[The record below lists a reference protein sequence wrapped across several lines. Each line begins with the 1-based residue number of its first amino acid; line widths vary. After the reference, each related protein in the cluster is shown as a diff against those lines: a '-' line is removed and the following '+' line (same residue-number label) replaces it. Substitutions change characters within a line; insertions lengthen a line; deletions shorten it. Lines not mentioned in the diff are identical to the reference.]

1 MMAQGIHILI
11 ITTSINRVRFVTF
24 WYSFWSDFKIVGTLF
39 LRQSLSTMKRLQ
51 RKEELFWTNPLNKQ
65 LVAKPFFLRS
75 PGAILRCTVTTFLN
89 TVHKLLVISP
99 SWNFPARAELW
110 RFRAE
115 QGHFK
120 FRAKTKLTKEAI
132 FWPWLKMSSKF
143 SNFVHALLW
152 LQPILIN
159 FMSPI

>member
-1 MMAQGIHILI
+1 M
-11 ITTSINRVRFVTF
+11 
-24 WYSFWSDFKIVGTLF
+24 GTLF

-65 LVAKPFFLRS
+65 LVAKPFFFALTWRH
-75 PGAILRCTVTTFLN
+75 PEMHCD
-89 TVHKLLVISP
+89 HLLKYCPQITSDK
-99 SWNFPARAELW
+99 SELW

-120 FRAKTKLTKEAI
+120 FRAETKLTKEAI

-143 SNFVHALLW
+143 SNFVHVLLW

-159 FMSPI
+159 FMVAYINLCKIKGIFWVEYYDLAT

>member
-65 LVAKPFFLRS
+65 LVAKPFFFALTWRH
-75 PGAILRCTVTTFLN
+75 PEMHCD
-89 TVHKLLVISP
+89 HLLKYCPQITSDK
-99 SWNFPARAELW
+99 SELW

-120 FRAKTKLTKEAI
+120 FRAETKLTKEAI
-132 FWPWLKMSSKF
+132 FWPWL
-143 SNFVHALLW
+143 NF
-152 LQPILIN
+152 PILYIHYYDYN
-159 FMSPI
+159 QFLSILLSPI

>member
-89 TVHKLLVISP
+89 TVHKLPVISP
-99 SWNFPARAELW
+99 SYEGSGPSRGTSNFELKPSWQKKLFFDLDQKCHPNFP
-110 RFRAE
+110 
-115 QGHFK
+115 
-120 FRAKTKLTKEAI
+120 
-132 FWPWLKMSSKF
+132 
-143 SNFVHALLW
+143 
-152 LQPILIN
+152 ILYIHYYDYKQ
-159 FMSPI
+159 FL